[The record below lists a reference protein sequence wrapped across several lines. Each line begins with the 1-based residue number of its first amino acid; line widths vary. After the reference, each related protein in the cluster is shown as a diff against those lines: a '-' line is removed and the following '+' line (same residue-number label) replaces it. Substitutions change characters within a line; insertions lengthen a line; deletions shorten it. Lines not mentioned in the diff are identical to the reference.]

1 MTKHTSY
8 TSKYWEITQ
17 TMYTATSKDIS
28 HKTSQEY
35 NDIKV
40 NDIYKDKVFH
50 DLHYI
55 VIGFEES
62 KKSPPFKYVVFKHLA
77 SSKILRCHTVEFLTR
92 YKHVQ

>member
-1 MTKHTSY
+1 
-8 TSKYWEITQ
+8 
-17 TMYTATSKDIS
+17 MYTATSVDTS
-28 HKTSQEY
+28 SKTSSEH
-35 NDIKV
+35 NNIKV

-55 VIGFEES
+55 VIGFETS

-77 SSKILRCHTVEFLTR
+77 SGKILRCYVVEFLTR